1 MATRV
6 ELATVAG
13 LQSVAPA
20 LCLVHLEA
28 PSLAPVA
35 GPGQAL
41 LVRCADPEH
50 PSADPYLPRAYFVFA
65 VDRQAGRLS
74 LLVEVRGR
82 GSAWLARRREGDR
95 VLLHGPVGREVRPA
109 RQTRHLLLLASGAI
123 GVAGTSLLAATAAR
137 GGLSVTLIAGPG
149 APDGAPPGG
158 SLPPQLLPADVEY
171 RTSTPEQGG
180 LLGALPD
187 ALGWADEVVV
197 AAPWPLLETLS
208 VLRRARL
215 EPFSLRAS
223 LPVQAIP
230 LAPFSAGL
238 SSAVATGGGGTPS
251 PAARAPAGSASSPPG
266 AGYAW
271 PAGRGP
277 PSPWRPCASTPSTP
291 ATPMPR
297 LPATPAP
304 ICPRRPLR
312 APPFTICSE
321 MQNSEDAVR
330 ALREALRASPDNV
343 PLRQHLADT
352 LLGAGRAGEAEAE
365 YRQALAQ
372 APDDRRLKMGL
383 AGAFY
388 GQGKYAEALV
398 LLESLIQVQGGE
410 VPPRTYLLHA
420 RLLLRLGETERA
432 GHQYRRALEFDPS
445 LADEDLASRLGIT
458 RSSPTAPPAG
468 QPSGDDPFV
477 EQGRMR
483 EAWAETLGRGGADH
497 HRGRAPPAQ
506 LRRRG
511 RHGGAQG
518 RDPAEDHLPAHP
530 PRPVPGLRQGGRRR
544 DPAVRPARL
553 RQDAPRPRHRRRD
566 QGRLHRRRHQR
577 RARHVDRQQREEPA
591 RALRAG
597 PAGNAPCVLFFDEVD
612 ALGAS
617 RTDMRRSGGP
627 AP

>member
-28 PSLAPVA
+28 PSLAPAA

-41 LVRCADPEH
+41 LVRCTDPEH

-158 SLPPQLLPADVEY
+158 ALPPQLLPADVEY

-238 SSAVATGGGGTPS
+238 SSADATGGGGDALPCGT
-251 PAARAPAGSASSPPG
+251 G
-266 AGYAW
+266 ACGVCVV
-271 PAGRGP
+271 PTGRGL
-277 PSPWRPCASTPSTP
+277 RLACREGP
-291 ATPMPR
+291 AF
-297 LPATPAP
+297 
-304 ICPRRPLR
+304 PL
-312 APPFTICSE
+312 
-321 MQNSEDAVR
+321 
-330 ALREALRASPDNV
+330 EALRFDAFDTSDADATATRDAGPELPASP
-343 PLRQHLADT
+343 
-352 LLGAGRAGEAEAE
+352 
-365 YRQALAQ
+365 
-372 APDDRRLKMGL
+372 
-383 AGAFY
+383 
-388 GQGKYAEALV
+388 
-398 LLESLIQVQGGE
+398 
-410 VPPRTYLLHA
+410 
-420 RLLLRLGETERA
+420 
-432 GHQYRRALEFDPS
+432 PS
-445 LADEDLASRLGIT
+445 SATVYDL
-458 RSSPTAPPAG
+458 
-468 QPSGDDPFV
+468 Q
-477 EQGRMR
+477 
-483 EAWAETLGRGGADH
+483 
-497 HRGRAPPAQ
+497 
-506 LRRRG
+506 
-511 RHGGAQG
+511 
-518 RDPAEDHLPAHP
+518 
-530 PRPVPGLRQGGRRR
+530 
-544 DPAVRPARL
+544 
-553 RQDAPRPRHRRRD
+553 
-566 QGRLHRRRHQR
+566 
-577 RARHVDRQQREEPA
+577 
-591 RALRAG
+591 
-597 PAGNAPCVLFFDEVD
+597 
-612 ALGAS
+612 
-617 RTDMRRSGGP
+617 
-627 AP
+627 

>member
-28 PSLAPVA
+28 PSLAPAA

-50 PSADPYLPRAYFVFA
+50 SADPYLPRAYFVFA

-82 GSAWLARRREGDR
+82 GSAWLARRQEGDR

-123 GVAGTSLLAATAAR
+123 GVAGTSLLVATAAR
-137 GGLSVTLIAGPG
+137 GGLSVTLIAGSG

-158 SLPPQLLPADVEY
+158 ALPRSCSR
-171 RTSTPEQGG
+171 RTWSTAPPPRSRS

-197 AAPWPLLETLS
+197 AAALAP
-208 VLRRARL
+208 AGDAG
-215 EPFSLRAS
+215 LRAGPAWS
-223 LPVQAIP
+223 LSAPASRCRRSPGP
-230 LAPFSAGL
+230 LSAGL
-238 SSAVATGGGGTPS
+238 SHAPS
-251 PAARAPAGSASSPPG
+251 LRDGRRGRPPCARAPAGPASSPPG

-271 PAGRGP
+271 PVGRGP
-277 PSPWRPCASTPSTP
+277 PSPWRPYASTPSTP
-291 ATPMPR
+291 ATPMPLR
-297 LPATPAP
+297 PATPAP
-304 ICPRRPLR
+304 NRPRRPLR

-388 GQGKYAEALV
+388 GR
-398 LLESLIQVQGGE
+398 QVRRGPGAGG
-410 VPPRTYLLHA
+410 VA
-420 RLLLRLGETERA
+420 
-432 GHQYRRALEFDPS
+432 DPG
-445 LADEDLASRLGIT
+445 RGG
-458 RSSPTAPPAG
+458 APPAPSSCTPGSCCAWARRSAPGTSTGGPWSSIPPWPTRTWPPGWGSPALAHHPTAG

-477 EQGRMR
+477 VQGRMR
-483 EAWAETLGRGGADH
+483 EAWAETPAGRG
-497 HRGRAPPAQ
+497 RP
-506 LRRRG
+506 
-511 RHGGAQG
+511 
-518 RDPAEDHLPAHP
+518 P
-530 PRPVPGLRQGGRRR
+530 PRSSAPGSAS
-544 DPAVRPARL
+544 PTW
-553 RQDAPRPRHRRRD
+553 
-566 QGRLHRRRHQR
+566 
-577 RARHVDRQQREEPA
+577 
-591 RALRAG
+591 
-597 PAGNAPCVLFFDEVD
+597 
-612 ALGAS
+612 GAWS
-617 RTDMRRSGGP
+617 RSRKRSG
-627 AP
+627 